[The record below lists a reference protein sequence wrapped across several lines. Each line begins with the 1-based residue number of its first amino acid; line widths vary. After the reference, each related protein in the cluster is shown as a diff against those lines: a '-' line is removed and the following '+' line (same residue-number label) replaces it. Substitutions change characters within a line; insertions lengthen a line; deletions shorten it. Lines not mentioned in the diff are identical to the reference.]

1 MIAGTERAE
10 LELSGF
16 CITFLGLGAAPS
28 AYISSGRR
36 CAFRALR
43 RAMSDLYLRPVP
55 SQVAV
60 LDAAERRAL
69 SPTFGPRH
77 DKLHCIAYKIGSLT
91 VPVSRLLDLV
101 ESPDETSAQAA
112 TQQHQPECSSGA
124 FHDVTE

>member
-1 MIAGTERAE
+1 MIAGTERAQ

-43 RAMSDLYLRPVP
+43 RAISIFAPVP

-77 DKLHCIAYKIGSLT
+77 DELHCIAYEIGSLA
-91 VPVSRLLDLV
+91 VPASRLLDLV

>member
-36 CAFRALR
+36 CAFRANADEQSLR
-43 RAMSDLYLRPVP
+43 VVP

-60 LDAAERRAL
+60 LDVAERRAL
-69 SPTFGPRH
+69 CPAVGPRH
-77 DKLHCIAYKIGSLT
+77 DGLHCIAYKVRSST
-91 VPVSRLLDLV
+91 VPVSRLLDHV
-101 ESPDETSAQAA
+101 DGPDETSAEAA
-112 TQQHQPECSSGA
+112 TQQHQPECLSGA
-124 FHDVTE
+124 VHDVTE